1 MKPGEK
7 RKLNTYEDSELQTP
21 KEKSKKLD
29 VPAVKQPLG
38 DFSSLR
44 AVRKKEWLKLKEE
57 FLNKQKEEVNELKSQ
72 LSSLTKELDELKE
85 SERRK
90 KWSMQAAKSSS
101 HQVDDIERGCIIKVQ
116 LDADANADM
125 FKLTRQKFKDS
136 HLAEISSQIA
146 YVDLDKH
153 TGRVY
158 IRCNSSEIAKELL
171 ATKSQSFLAQF
182 VKSLLADKEEE
193 FYLEKI
199 AALRDRKQEKKERKQ
214 QTHKAPPPAPPVV
227 VEQLDYNQITKETKP
242 SAAQSATKSSSKHIV
257 FDNDDE

>member
-1 MKPGEK
+1 M
-7 RKLNTYEDSELQTP
+7 RC
-21 KEKSKKLD
+21 
-29 VPAVKQPLG
+29 
-38 DFSSLR
+38 FFR

-72 LSSLTKELDELKE
+72 LSLLTKELDELKE
-85 SERRK
+85 GERRK
-90 KWSMQAAKSSS
+90 KWSNQIAKSSS
-101 HQVDDIERGCIIKVQ
+101 HHVDDIERGCIIKVQ
-116 LDADANADM
+116 LDADKNADM

-136 HLAEISSQIA
+136 HLSEISSQIA

-158 IRCNSSEIAKELL
+158 IRCNTSEIAKELI
-171 ATKSQSFLAQF
+171 ANKSQSFLAEF
-182 VKSLLADKEEE
+182 DKSLLAGKEEE

-214 QTHKAPPPAPPVV
+214 TPKAAKPPP
-227 VEQLDYNQITKETKP
+227 VEVKQSDHNQLTKESEPT